1 METGYIICPCCGQL
15 LAISYSNLFGMTAQ
29 IPISNLNQNLF
40 SNVKN
45 SIKNMMIDPGIIN
58 SIKEN
63 KDND

>member
-15 LAISYSNLFGMTAQ
+15 LAVSYGNPLGMTAR

-45 SIKNMMIDPGIIN
+45 SIRDMMIDPGIIN
-58 SIKEN
+58 GIKEN